1 MSIKKTG
8 LAVIVLPLVIVFSLM
23 SGSGVSLSADQDAD
37 LSATEVYYLE
47 FMREEEKLARDV
59 YIEMYELWGL
69 PVFSYISESE
79 QRHMDAVKRML
90 DAYGLVDPVED
101 ENAVGVFQSSE
112 LAALYSVLID
122 EGELSLMSALRVGA
136 LIEEVDIEDI
146 QHAIDATDQ
155 EDIRSVYES
164 LMCGS
169 RNHLRAFVYQIE
181 SNGGVFETQ
190 IFTDQEGQA
199 LIDSI
204 LESPMERD
212 CGSY

>member
-146 QHAIDATDQ
+146 QHAIDATDP

-164 LMCGS
+164 LLCGS

>member
-1 MSIKKTG
+1 MSIKKTA
-8 LAVIVLPLVIVFSLM
+8 LAVIVLPLVIVSSLM
-23 SGSGVSLSADQDAD
+23 SGSGVSFSADQDAH
-37 LSATEVYYLE
+37 LSTAEVYYLE

-59 YIEMYELWGL
+59 YIEMYDLWGL
-69 PVFSYISESE
+69 PIFSYISESE

-164 LMCGS
+164 LLCGS

-190 IFTDQEGQA
+190 IFTDEEGEA